1 MPTETEELQ
10 VKEFLKRAEIK
21 TMKKDLQAL
30 REVDALKE
38 RDKIAKIRTLEEQR
52 LEQEKKLQEKER
64 AKAATEK
71 TEREEVLGRNA
82 AQERVAEKD
91 LKEYATEQER
101 QQIFQF
107 ESERFNFEKQA
118 DAIDKEKGPALKL
131 QKNEILIEKKNWE
144 TKLNSIL
151 EQEKKLEDEQ
161 GFIAQKAQ
169 QTTIGAEKKSLEQ
182 RRWDLDEDIK
192 NIEKKRWEVE
202 KQIENLDNKIQQI
215 DRSSDQLVEERNLL
229 QQKILGVDKSLREIY
244 SAVIAREEEKRRGQT
259 TEQKLQREA
268 ASKARFE
275 QRERVQRQQ
284 WGHSASRERQ
294 INRGSFDK
302 TSSPTKA
309 SVLETSASEEEQR
322 KKFAQNVENWAQDK
336 NNLPVPPKKISE

>member
-64 AKAATEK
+64 AKAQVEK
-71 TEREEVLGRNA
+71 TERETVLEKGA
-82 AQERVAEKD
+82 VQEREAEKD
-91 LKEYATEQER
+91 LKEYATEQEK

-131 QKNEILIEKKNWE
+131 KKNEILIEKKNWE

-151 EQEKKLEDEQ
+151 GQEKKLEDEQ
-161 GFIAQKAQ
+161 SFVAQKAQ
-169 QTTIGAEKKSLEQ
+169 QSAIASEKKSLEQ
-182 RRWDLDEDIK
+182 RRWDLDKEIQE
-192 NIEKKRWEVE
+192 IEKKRWEVDCRC
-202 KQIENLDNKIQQI
+202 K
-215 DRSSDQLVEERNLL
+215 RYASSSYPGR
-229 QQKILGVDKSLREIY
+229 I
-244 SAVIAREEEKRRGQT
+244 
-259 TEQKLQREA
+259 
-268 ASKARFE
+268 
-275 QRERVQRQQ
+275 
-284 WGHSASRERQ
+284 
-294 INRGSFDK
+294 
-302 TSSPTKA
+302 
-309 SVLETSASEEEQR
+309 R
-322 KKFAQNVENWAQDK
+322 KMG
-336 NNLPVPPKKISE
+336 I